1 MHTVR
6 LNDYIVMINRVL
18 IRLKVVQVMYAYY
31 QNGERNLSSAER
43 ELSESVN
50 SAYSLYHTLLYLLVA
65 LRRYSQKQITR
76 KQKMDIRVPR
86 KELLFAENRLMSQ
99 LENNESLISYIGTD
113 DMSWLTDFVKGLYDQ
128 IMDSEELEEYYQED
142 VFDYESDKYLC
153 RKLYRKF
160 IENNEQLDDVL
171 EQANIYWNGDKNL
184 IDSFVQKTLKTF
196 EEKNG
201 AEQPLLRAFK
211 DEDSR
216 EFAMNLLRSSIDK
229 EESIRSVV
237 SRHCNRWDP
246 SRLAFMDVLIIQAAV
261 AEMLAFPAI
270 PLKVT
275 INEYVEMSK
284 YLSTPGSAGFVNGML
299 DTISKE
305 LIGNGD
311 LNK

>member
-1 MHTVR
+1 
-6 LNDYIVMINRVL
+6 MINRVL

>member
-1 MHTVR
+1 
-6 LNDYIVMINRVL
+6 
-18 IRLKVVQVMYAYY
+18 MYAYY